1 MSDLRGM
8 RSVHQLNVL
17 KTHYSVEYFTVA
29 REMFRIIR
37 YLLPSPFIFPRRRA
51 KKILHLIIICIAT
64 IELFLLAILGVTT
77 NVASHA
83 HAVAQNTRA
92 IASTICALP
101 VPFANLLC
109 AGIRN
114 EAHSPVELNMAH
126 SPAWHP
132 FLINE
137 DLHGPAVDFA
147 IRKAANTTS
156 VVLAF
161 VRASDLPRRHEISD
175 KLKDFLQGAW
185 RSELSSAAHLSL
197 VKIVIDE

>member
-1 MSDLRGM
+1 MDL
-8 RSVHQLNVL
+8 
-17 KTHYSVEYFTVA
+17 
-29 REMFRIIR
+29 
-37 YLLPSPFIFPRRRA
+37 
-51 KKILHLIIICIAT
+51 
-64 IELFLLAILGVTT
+64 
-77 NVASHA
+77 
-83 HAVAQNTRA
+83 
-92 IASTICALP
+92 
-101 VPFANLLC
+101 
-109 AGIRN
+109 
-114 EAHSPVELNMAH
+114 

-185 RSELSSAAHLSL
+185 ASELSSAAHLSL